1 MNKLNDVFYVCSLIE
16 YIARKTNNTKKYI
29 VNNLGKDTINK
40 IYNLA
45 SIYHTENIEKISDE
59 LINQNNITN
68 GNYNIFNIISN
79 SNPPSYFDIGK
90 VYERLVRDISKNEDE
105 YVDKLIEVMTSWIIE
120 ELDNYDSSLYYESP
134 NYLYNCY
141 ICGKIL

>member
-29 VNNLGKDTINK
+29 VNKLGKDTINK

-105 YVDKLIEVMTSWIIE
+105 YVDKLIEVMSSWIIE
-120 ELDNYDSSLYYESP
+120 KLDNYDSSLYYESP

-141 ICGKIL
+141 ICGKIV

>member
-29 VNNLGKDTINK
+29 VNKLGKDTINK